1 MKIAI
6 ISGSARPQRQSH
18 QVAREIL
25 SRVEKKG
32 HKAWMF
38 DVREQNL
45 PLLENTFKAELAP
58 SDQLKLL
65 GASLAES
72 DAFIIVSPE
81 YNGSYSG
88 ALKNSMDYFYQEYA
102 NKAFGLVGVSAG
114 MLGGINA
121 VRNMQQYALSL
132 NGIVHPSYLIT
143 PKVQSLF
150 KDGELTDEGYSGR
163 MNKFLERFMW
173 LAQLLAEHAGKE

>member
-1 MKIAI
+1 MKIAV

-25 SRVEKKG
+25 RRVEKRG
-32 HKAWMF
+32 HHAWMF

-45 PLLENTFKAELAP
+45 PLLENTFKAAQTP
-58 SDQLKLL
+58 GDQLKKLRESI
-65 GASLAES
+65 ADS
-72 DAFIIVSPE
+72 DAFLLVSPE

-88 ALKNSMDYFYQEYA
+88 ALKNSMDYFYQEYF

-121 VRNMQQYALSL
+121 IRSMQHYALTL
-132 NGIVHPSYLIT
+132 NGIVLPSYLIT

-150 KDGELTDEGYSGR
+150 TDGELTDEGYSER
-163 MNKFLERFMW
+163 IDKFLDRFMW
-173 LAQLLAEHAGKE
+173 LAQLLAKDAEKE